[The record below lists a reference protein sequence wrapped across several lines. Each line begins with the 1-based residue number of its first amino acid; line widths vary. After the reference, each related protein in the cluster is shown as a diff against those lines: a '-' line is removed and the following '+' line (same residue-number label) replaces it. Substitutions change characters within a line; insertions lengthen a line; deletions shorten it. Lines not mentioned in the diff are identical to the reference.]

1 MSETGTSLARA
12 RRQAAAA
19 RTSFALPQWAI
30 NLCRPVA
37 RGFTR
42 LLWRV
47 RYEGLEHLPAPAEG
61 LIIAAN
67 HQTYIDPFWIGIPLK
82 RPLRFLAWDE
92 AFSWPVVGRLME
104 LFGAWPLQVEGS
116 DPAAIRRS
124 LQWLKQGGGIVIFP
138 EGARCA
144 PDGQLQRFKPGTM
157 RMALEAG
164 VSVLPVTIRGGHRVW
179 PQGWRVPH
187 LAPVEIIYHAPFK
200 PAPQPG
206 EDSRRCAR
214 RETDRL
220 ADIIASALP
229 TRAAAV
235 AE

>member
-12 RRQAAAA
+12 RRQASASRA
-19 RTSFALPQWAI
+19 SFALPQWAI
-30 NLCRPVA
+30 NICRPVA
-37 RGFTR
+37 RGVTR

-47 RYEGLEHLPAPAEG
+47 RYKGLEHLPAPREG

-67 HQTYIDPFWIGIPLK
+67 HQTYIDPFWIGIPIK

-138 EGARCA
+138 EGARCSS
-144 PDGQLQRFKPGTM
+144 DGQLLRFKPGTM

-164 VSVLPVTIRGGHRVW
+164 VSVLPVTVRGGHRVW
-179 PQGWRVPH
+179 PKGWRAPH
-187 LAPVEIIYHAPFK
+187 LASVEIIFHPSFK
-200 PAPQPG
+200 PAPQAG
-206 EDSRRCAR
+206 EDTRQCAR
-214 RETDRL
+214 RETARL
-220 ADIIASALP
+220 ADIIGSALE
-229 TRAAAV
+229 TKK
-235 AE
+235 